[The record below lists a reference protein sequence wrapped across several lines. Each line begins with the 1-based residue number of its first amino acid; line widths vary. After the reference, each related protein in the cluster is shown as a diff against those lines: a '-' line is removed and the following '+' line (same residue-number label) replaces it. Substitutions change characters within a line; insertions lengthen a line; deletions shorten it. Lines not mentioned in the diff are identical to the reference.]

1 VGSVNHFIDTSR
13 FMAARDYRVAVRG
26 RGAGDALRKHG
37 ASDAHPDAADGTP
50 VAGQRLRD
58 AAVAGQRLRDAAVAR
73 QQLRNAVVLF
83 GAPLDATMSFR
94 SGARHGPRAIRE
106 YSYVLET
113 FSAQAGLDLETL
125 ALFDAGDV
133 DIAPG
138 EIRPALGMIHDAVR
152 EILSDGCKPLML
164 GGEHLVTLPAVEAV
178 HGAYP
183 GLMVIQIDAHAD
195 MREQYLGQDLTH
207 AGVMRRVSAVVGRE
221 NIYSAGIRSIS
232 ADEYEYARCPA
243 TNFSPR
249 LDALDDFAHIAGNRP
264 VYLTIDID
272 VVDPA
277 FAPGTGAPEPGGPSS
292 RELLD
297 ALAGLSGLDIVA
309 ADIVEVA
316 PPYDAA
322 GITAAL
328 AAKIAREVIMMMA
341 G

>member
-1 VGSVNHFIDTSR
+1 MGNAGHFIDTSR
-13 FMAARDYRVAVRG
+13 FMAARDYRDAVRG
-26 RGAGDALRKHG
+26 RGT
-37 ASDAHPDAADGTP
+37 SDAHPDAPA
-50 VAGQRLRD
+50 AGRQRGD
-58 AAVAGQRLRDAAVAR
+58 S
-73 QQLRNAVVLF
+73 VVLF

-113 FSAQAGLDLETL
+113 FSAQAGRDLEAL

-138 EIRPALGMIHDAVR
+138 EIRPALEMIHGAVR
-152 EILSDGCKPLML
+152 EILGNGCKPLML

-178 HGAYP
+178 YGSHP
-183 GLMVIQIDAHAD
+183 GLMVIHIDAHAD
-195 MREQYLGQDLTH
+195 MREQYLGQAFTH
-207 AGVMRRVSAVVGRE
+207 AGVMRRVSAVVGRG
-221 NIYSAGIRSIS
+221 NVYSAGIRSLS
-232 ADEYEYARCPA
+232 PDEYDYARCPA
-243 TNFSPR
+243 ANFSPR
-249 LDALDDFAHIAGNRP
+249 LDSLEDFARVAGNRP

-297 ALAGLSGLDIVA
+297 SLVSLRGLDIVA

-328 AAKIAREVIMMMA
+328 AAKIAREIIMMMA